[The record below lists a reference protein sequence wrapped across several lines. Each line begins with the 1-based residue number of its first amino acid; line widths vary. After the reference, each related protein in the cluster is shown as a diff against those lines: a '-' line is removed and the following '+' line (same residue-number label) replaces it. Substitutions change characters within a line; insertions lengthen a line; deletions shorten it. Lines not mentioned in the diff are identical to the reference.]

1 MKKYTAALLFVFSCL
16 LSLLCGL
23 LLLHDPFLGRV
34 VSFLLTTGLDPLRT
48 QLIAALLLTLGA
60 ALITAFI
67 VRQRVGAIL
76 GAGGAFFFGYLF
88 GFIQLELQPVHDPG
102 GHLEALNRSVLVHST
117 AIMFAL
123 ALLCAFIG
131 TGVGNALAEVL
142 WEPLIQLAQF
152 FGKRNQTQKLPMPVT
167 QASKTRKLLFSLLG
181 TVIMIVLIVLASGAS
196 DLFLFSPEVGLRI
209 VPALPKGRSY
219 VYGTV
224 VQDEVTSAVLG
235 GQKKPFLVYL
245 PPSYMTPQASTKRY
259 PTLYL
264 LHGSPGTDIDW
275 IKGGKA
281 DQSANTLISLG
292 KIADLI
298 LILPDGN
305 GRTSAA
311 SEWGNSPQQNIET
324 YVASDL
330 VTYVD
335 TKYRT
340 IPDAFHRA
348 IGGLSMGG
356 FGAANI
362 GIHHPDVFGTI
373 IALGGYYR
381 AEGDIWGNNADLVQQ
396 NSPLLV
402 LPNKQD
408 AWKLHFFLGAATK
421 DQPYNTDTK
430 QFAQELTNLHIPYT
444 FDLENG
450 SHEWT
455 VWQVQLYHALLW
467 LHWG

>member
-1 MKKYTAALLFVFSCL
+1 L
-16 LSLLCGL
+16 
-23 LLLHDPFLGRV
+23 
-34 VSFLLTTGLDPLRT
+34 
-48 QLIAALLLTLGA
+48 
-60 ALITAFI
+60 
-67 VRQRVGAIL
+67 GAIL
-76 GAGGAFFFGYLF
+76 GAGGAFFFGYLL
-88 GFIQLELQPVHDPG
+88 GFIQLELQPVSDPG
-102 GHLEALNRSVLVHST
+102 GHLEPLNGSVLVHNAS
-117 AIMFAL
+117 IMFAL
-123 ALLCAFIG
+123 AFLCAFIG
-131 TGVGNALAEVL
+131 AGVGNALAEVL
-142 WEPLIQLAQF
+142 WEPLFQLAQF
-152 FGKRNQTQKLPMPVT
+152 LGKRNQTQKLPIPVT
-167 QASKTRKLLFSLLG
+167 QTSKSRKLLFSLLG
-181 TVIMIVLIVLASGAS
+181 TLAMIVLIVLASGAS
-196 DLFLFSPEVGLRI
+196 DLLRFSPDVGLR
-209 VPALPKGRSY
+209 VAPALPNGQSY

-224 VQDEVTSAVLG
+224 VQDEVTSAALG

-245 PPSYMTPQASTKRY
+245 PPSYMTPQGSTKRY

-275 IKGGKA
+275 LKGGKA

-292 KIADLI
+292 KIPDLI
-298 LILPDGN
+298 MILPDGN
-305 GRTSAA
+305 GRSDAP

-324 YVASDL
+324 YIASDL

-335 TKYRT
+335 KKYRT
-340 IPDAFHRA
+340 IPDLSHRA

-381 AEGDIWGNNADLVQQ
+381 AEGPVWGNNAALLQE

-408 AWKLHFFLGAATK
+408 AWKSHFFLGAATK
-421 DQPYNTDTK
+421 DQPYNADTK

-444 FDLENG
+444 FDLEDG
-450 SHEWT
+450 SHSWA
-455 VWQVQLYHALLW
+455 VWQIQLYHALLW